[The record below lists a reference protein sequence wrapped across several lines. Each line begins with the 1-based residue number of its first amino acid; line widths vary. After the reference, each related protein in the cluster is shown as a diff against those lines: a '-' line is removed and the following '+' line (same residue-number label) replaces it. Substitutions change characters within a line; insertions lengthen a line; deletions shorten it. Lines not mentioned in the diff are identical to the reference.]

1 MPSLN
6 RRDSYGS
13 ECGHTG
19 REERWESRLAALF
32 SLRPVTASAPSWDRV
47 AIGRRARVPQ
57 PAAGG
62 GGLGAGGPS
71 QHTREPQSAL
81 WKSLSEDVY
90 QVVDEGQ
97 RGQLAKTNIF
107 LAH

>member
-1 MPSLN
+1 MGPGELP
-6 RRDSYGS
+6 GS
-13 ECGHTG
+13 TLLPWPCYHQGIFLGQGSTG
-19 REERWESRLAALF
+19 QAA
-32 SLRPVTASAPSWDRV
+32 R
-47 AIGRRARVPQ
+47 
-57 PAAGG
+57 G
-62 GGLGAGGPS
+62 GGLGARGPH
-71 QHTREPQSAL
+71 QHAQEPQSAL